1 MPKAKFILK
10 EPNSNKETLVY
21 LAYNYQYK
29 RFKYS
34 TGEKIN
40 PKFWNPDTHRAKGTK
55 QFPQHPEFNARL
67 DVLENGINTAFRK
80 LLNDGV
86 QPTNPILKKA
96 FLQIVDGN
104 VLQSDKT
111 TLFKFMED
119 YILECEH
126 LKSHSTIKA
135 YRTTLRHLKEYAEA
149 YNKSLD
155 FDSIT
160 LEFYNQ
166 YTSYLTHKCNLS
178 LNTVGKHIKI
188 LKIFLNEATDRGLNQ
203 NMDFKKRKFK
213 ARKEDSENI
222 YLTVEELKKMESIDF
237 SASPRLDKVRDLFL
251 VGCYTGL
258 RFSDFTQIKPENI
271 DYKKS
276 ILKIRTQ
283 KTGQRVSVPLHPT
296 VKLILKKYDNELP
309 KAYTNQL
316 MNRYLKEVASV
327 SGLKQM
333 IQTTITKG
341 GKVQKNNCPKY
352 ELVTTHTARRSFAT
366 NLYLADVPSI
376 SIMKITGHKTERSFM
391 QYIKIS
397 QEQNADKLLNHP
409 FFN

>member
-1 MPKAKFILK
+1 MY
-10 EPNSNKETLVY
+10 LVY
-21 LAYNYQYK
+21 GYQYK

-34 TGEKIN
+34 TGEKID
-40 PKFWNPDTHRAKGTK
+40 PKFWNKKSQRAKESR
-55 QFPQHPEFNARL
+55 QFPQYPEFNARL
-67 DVLENGINTAFRK
+67 DVLESGINTAFRK

-86 QPTNPILKKA
+86 QPTNEALKKA
-96 FLQIVDGN
+96 FLHAIGEN
-104 VLQSDKT
+104 ILKPEKKT
-111 TLFKFMED
+111 LIKFIED
-119 YILECEH
+119 YIKECEA
-126 LKSHSTIKA
+126 LKREATVKA
-135 YRTTLRHLKEYAEA
+135 YRTTLRHLKEYAQSI
-149 YNKSLD
+149 NKTLD

-160 LEFYNQ
+160 LEFYSQ
-166 YTSYLTHKCNLS
+166 YTGYLTHERNLS
-178 LNTVGKHIKI
+178 LNTIGKHIKI

-213 ARKEDSENI
+213 ARKEDSDSI

-271 DYKKS
+271 DFEKS
-276 ILKIRTQ
+276 ILQIRTQ
-283 KTGQRVSVPLHPT
+283 KTGQRVSIPLHPT
-296 VKLILKKYDNELP
+296 VKKIIEKYDSVLP
-309 KAYTNQL
+309 KAYVNQL
-316 MNRYLKEVASV
+316 MNRYLKEVASIA
-327 SGLKQM
+327 GLKQTVQ
-333 IQTTITKG
+333 ITITKG
-341 GKVQKNNCPKY
+341 GKMQKNSCPKY

-409 FFN
+409 FFS